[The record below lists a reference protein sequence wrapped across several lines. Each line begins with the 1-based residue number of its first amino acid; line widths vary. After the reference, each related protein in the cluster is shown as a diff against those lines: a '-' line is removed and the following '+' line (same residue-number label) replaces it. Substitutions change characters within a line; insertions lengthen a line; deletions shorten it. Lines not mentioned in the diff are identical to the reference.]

1 MQTLHLTLSYLPA
14 RLMWYTDTETQ
25 NISNQSFDINQ
36 KFSVSF
42 IFFPPQLSKLIYG
55 EHQKEGRQKSK
66 LHNMHLTVLPLY

>member
-42 IFFPPQLSKLIYG
+42 IFFSPTTIQI
-55 EHQKEGRQKSK
+55 
-66 LHNMHLTVLPLY
+66 NIW